1 MTNQDMTNQDKTN
14 RYDRPNAAAR
24 AVNHVFRVLAEAGV
38 SIAGTHALR
47 IRGRTSGKVRS
58 VVVNL
63 LSIDG
68 RQFLVSPRGDT
79 QWARNARAA
88 GQAEVGPRWHGR
100 VVRLDELADDAK
112 PEILRTYLKRWYWE
126 VKGHVGGLTPDS
138 TTEDLR
144 AVAPTIPV
152 FELVP

>member
-1 MTNQDMTNQDKTN
+1 MTDQHETNHDKTN

-100 VVRLDELADDAK
+100 VVRVEELADDAK
-112 PEILRTYLKRWYWE
+112 PEILRTYVPSRLPSRCSSWCRRHRSVRTRPAAFARWSPRWPE
-126 VKGHVGGLTPDS
+126 
-138 TTEDLR
+138 
-144 AVAPTIPV
+144 
-152 FELVP
+152 